1 MDGETE
7 EEEEHEEPHLPAAA
21 SMVVPMP
28 HMLVLWGALT
38 VISSLN
44 FSSSFLTLY
53 LLVAAA
59 SAAGRPAQLRVVH
72 PLRL

>member
-7 EEEEHEEPHLPAAA
+7 EEEYEEPHLPAAA